1 MRNGKYGNEIMYRLF
16 NNIFTGRKVLITGH
30 TGFKG
35 SWLGLWLTKLG
46 ASVSGFS
53 LAPDSDP
60 NHFDLL
66 GLPIE
71 TQLADICHPDAIA
84 AFIKKVN
91 PEVVFH
97 LAAQPLVRYSY
108 QQPILTYQTNV
119 MGTAHVLEA
128 CKNTPS
134 VRAIVCITTDK
145 VYENQE
151 WWWGY
156 RENDRLGGIDPY
168 SSSKA
173 CAELVIQS
181 YRESY
186 FSLDNFQ
193 KTHSVLLA
201 SVRAGNII
209 GGGDWAADRLMPD
222 LMKAAAAERP
232 CIIRNP
238 NAIRPWQ
245 HVLESLSGYLLIA
258 QRLLEKDTC
267 VATGWNLGP
276 MPADTASVRD
286 ILTLAQRHWKKI
298 NYCMETQ
305 ANAPHEA
312 GRLTLD
318 ISRSQQLLHW
328 QPVWRLDQAIA
339 QTVNWYRSYY
349 EHGAVISAEQL
360 DAYVLAATEKKL
372 IWTANN

>member
-1 MRNGKYGNEIMYRLF
+1 MRNGKYGNEVMYRLF
-16 NNIFTGRKVLITGH
+16 NNIFAGRKVLITGH

-35 SWLGLWLTKLG
+35 SWLSLWLTKLG
-46 ASVSGFS
+46 ATVSGFS
-53 LAPDSDP
+53 LAPDTKP

-66 GLPIE
+66 RLPIE
-71 TQLADICHPDAIA
+71 TELADICHPDAIA
-84 AFIKKVN
+84 TFMKKVS

-108 QQPILTYQTNV
+108 QAPVLTYQTNV

-186 FSLDNFQ
+186 FSLRNFE

-209 GGGDWAADRLMPD
+209 GGGDWAADRLIPD
-222 LMKAAAAERP
+222 LMKAAAAETP

-238 NAIRPWQ
+238 TAIRPWQ

-258 QRLLEKDTC
+258 QRLLEKDTRI
-267 VATGWNLGP
+267 ATCWNLGP
-276 MPADTASVRD
+276 IPADTASVRD
-286 ILTLAQRHWKKI
+286 VLTLAGRHWEKI
-298 NYCMETQ
+298 NYRIESQ
-305 ANAPHEA
+305 ADAPYEA

-318 ISRSQQLLHW
+318 ISKSEQLLHW
-328 QPVWRLDQAIA
+328 HPVWRLDQAIE

-349 EHGAVISAEQL
+349 ERAAVISAEQL
-360 DAYVLAATEKKL
+360 DAYVVAAAEKKL
-372 IWTANN
+372 IWAANN